1 MARFTARRI
10 NGITI
15 SHIKEKFTMNSQG
28 FRQKFK
34 CIIGIAVLFLF
45 TALPTVSQENIR
57 IPQKQI
63 RVQVVSANGMPLTNT
78 HIRVQLLHTD
88 LDGSGW
94 GNSPGTKQTDAEG
107 FFVADLRDDEPHI
120 YILGVECRGYLA
132 KTDPFIIDEK
142 QLQAPLLLT
151 LNGDPTQDTGRTSDQ
166 AYAALERFLH
176 TPAVWVVNPA
186 NGHAY
191 KRIYCEDITDAI
203 TQAAVEN
210 AYVIALNDR
219 GEEVWIK
226 NAFRHELF
234 WIGLSDAAE
243 EGKWSWHSGEPLEY
257 INWEEKYHTAEG
269 GNTETKDYVIVG
281 FTGRW
286 ESVEVDN
293 DGETYT
299 AFLERENL
307 PVKIPS
313 STERDMDVQ
322 AMHPWQI
329 LYADE
334 THPWSVIVVNPENGH
349 AYKRIRARSLA
360 DARAKADADD
370 AYLVTINNA
379 AEQKWLS
386 GVFGN
391 GLYWIGLSDAET
403 EGQWQWDNGK
413 PLTYTNWGPEDKFP
427 RSALSAAEKDGVVMT
442 FINGTWHAV
451 GPGDLFWNATGQ
463 AILETD
469 NFPIKIPA
477 KNK

>member
-1 MARFTARRI
+1 MI
-10 NGITI
+10 PQ
-15 SHIKEKFTMNSQG
+15 SS
-28 FRQKFK
+28 RQKFK
-34 CIIGIAVLFLF
+34 CIIGVAVLFLF
-45 TALPTVSQENIR
+45 TSSSAISQENIR
-57 IPQKQI
+57 IPQKQM
-63 RVQVVSANGMPLTNT
+63 RVQVVSANGTPLTNA

-94 GNSPGTKQTDAEG
+94 GNSLDTKQTDAEG
-107 FFVADLRDDEPHI
+107 FFLKDLREDDEPHI
-120 YILGVECRGYLA
+120 YILGVEYHGYLA
-132 KTDPFIIDEK
+132 KTDPFIIDEEK
-142 QLQAPLLLT
+142 PQVPRLLT
-151 LNGDPTQDTGRTSDQ
+151 LNGDPTRDAGRTSDQ

-219 GEEVWIK
+219 AEEVWIK

-243 EGKWSWHSGEPLEY
+243 EGKWSWHSGEPVEY
-257 INWEEKYHTAEG
+257 TNWEEKYHAAEG
-269 GNTETKDYVIVG
+269 DNTEMNNYVIVG

-286 ESVEVDN
+286 ESVEVDS

-299 AFLERENL
+299 AFLERGDL
-307 PVKIPS
+307 PVKTLS
-313 STERDMDVQ
+313 STEIEMNVQ
-322 AMHPWQI
+322 TMHPWQI

-334 THPWSVIVVNPENGH
+334 KHPWSVVVVNPENGH
-349 AYKRIRARSLA
+349 AYKQIRARSLA

-370 AYLVTINNA
+370 AYLVAINNE

-391 GLYWIGLSDAET
+391 GLHWIGLSDAEK
-403 EGQWQWDNGK
+403 EGQWQWDNGE
-413 PLTYTNWGPEDKFP
+413 PLTYTNWGPEDRFP
-427 RSALSAAEKDGVVMT
+427 RSALSAEEKDEAVMT
-442 FINGTWHAV
+442 FVNGTWHTV
-451 GPGDLFWNATGQ
+451 GPGDLFWDATGQ
-463 AILETD
+463 AILEID
-469 NFPIKIPA
+469 NSPIK
-477 KNK
+477 KNKSTY

>member
-1 MARFTARRI
+1 MI
-10 NGITI
+10 PQ
-15 SHIKEKFTMNSQG
+15 SS
-28 FRQKFK
+28 RQKFK
-34 CIIGIAVLFLF
+34 CIIGVAVLFLF
-45 TALPTVSQENIR
+45 TSSSAISQENIR
-57 IPQKQI
+57 IPQKQM
-63 RVQVVSANGMPLTNT
+63 RVQVVSANGTPLTNA

-94 GNSPGTKQTDAEG
+94 GNSLDTKQTDAEG
-107 FFVADLRDDEPHI
+107 FFLKDLREDDEPHI
-120 YILGVECRGYLA
+120 YILGVEYHGYLA
-132 KTDPFIIDEK
+132 KTDPFIIDEEK
-142 QLQAPLLLT
+142 PKVPRLLT
-151 LNGDPTQDTGRTSDQ
+151 LNGDPTRDAGRTSDQ

-210 AYVIALNDR
+210 AYVIALNDKA
-219 GEEVWIK
+219 EEEWVK
-226 NAFRHELF
+226 NAFRRELF

-243 EGKWSWHSGEPLEY
+243 EGKWSWHSGEPVEY
-257 INWEEKYHTAEG
+257 TNWEEKYHAAEG
-269 GNTETKDYVIVG
+269 DNTEMNNYVIVG

-286 ESVEVDN
+286 ESVEVDS

-299 AFLERENL
+299 AFLERGDL
-307 PVKIPS
+307 PVKTLS
-313 STERDMDVQ
+313 STGRKMNIQ
-322 AMHPWQI
+322 AMHPWQV

-334 THPWSVIVVNPENGH
+334 THPWSVVVVNPENGH
-349 AYKRIRARSLA
+349 AYKRIRAKSLT

-370 AYLVTINNA
+370 AYLVTINNQ

-391 GLYWIGLSDAET
+391 GLYWIGLSDAEK
-403 EGQWQWDNGK
+403 EGQWQWDNGE
-413 PLTYTNWGPEDKFP
+413 PFTYTNWGPEDRFP
-427 RSALSAAEKDGVVMT
+427 RSTLSAEEKDGVVMT
-442 FINGTWHAV
+442 FLDGTWHAV

-469 NFPIKIPA
+469 NFPIEVTA
-477 KNK
+477 KDK